1 MSDTKRRMK
10 KNIAL
15 KLLTIGLLLGLSLV
29 ALPAQTNLVANGSF
43 EAGPAGQNTF
53 TDWPLVN
60 GADDNSNYGV
70 TTNSTPPDVSEQG
83 NILDH

>member
-1 MSDTKRRMK
+1 MK
-10 KNIAL
+10 KNIAI
-15 KLLTIGLLLGLSLV
+15 KANAMV
-29 ALPAQTNLVANGSF
+29 ATAGMALALCADPVRAQTNLVANGSF
-43 EAGPAGQNTF
+43 EAGPAGENAF

-60 GADDNSNYGV
+60 GADNDSNYGV